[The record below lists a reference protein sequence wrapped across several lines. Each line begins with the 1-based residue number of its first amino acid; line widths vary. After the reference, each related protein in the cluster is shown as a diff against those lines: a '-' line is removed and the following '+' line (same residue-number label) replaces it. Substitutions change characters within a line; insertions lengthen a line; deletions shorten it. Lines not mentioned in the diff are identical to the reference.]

1 MLFNSIQFLIF
12 FPIVFICYWF
22 VFKRLQIQNLF
33 VVFASYIFYGMWDW
47 RFLALIFL
55 TSVTSFYSGRCIQRQ
70 RSDYR
75 KRWIVAANLV
85 LNLGILIYFKYF
97 NFFSE
102 NLKILLEQ
110 FGFQLDWFTL
120 EVLLPVGISFYT
132 FQAISYSIDVYRGG
146 VEPTNDLVSFLAFVS
161 FFPQLVAG
169 PIERSTNLLPQ
180 FLKSRHFKY
189 EESVVGLRRMLWGFF
204 KKMVI
209 ADNCAYMANI
219 IFDHPENCNGS
230 MLVLGALFF
239 TFQIYGDFSGYSDI
253 AIGASKLFGIN
264 LMQNF
269 NYPYLSRTIPE
280 FWRRWHISLNKWFV
294 DYIYIPLGG
303 SRVGSIKTARNIM
316 IIFLISGLWHGA
328 AWTFIVWGAYHGIL
342 MVVYR
347 ILGYRS
353 DRTSIIA
360 QDSFIPSVK
369 ELGGLLVTFV
379 LVVIGWIVFRA
390 ESLYGA
396 YTYLRLIL
404 TKSWLTVPFS
414 EDGIGWIQLVYTLF
428 FVSVLGIVEYIQ
440 RRKEYTLDLSTCPS
454 KVVRWG
460 IYLAVTF
467 TIVIFAGS
475 REQFIYFQF

>member
-1 MLFNSIQFLIF
+1 MIF